1 MHNVKNVSKIH
12 SSSNC
17 YTLCH
22 LPMIHKAYALPNT
35 TILHFIMFVS
45 ILAFSIVLS
54 FDCAFAT
61 QAQSELPIYTNPDTG
76 YAIYMDDTADLLT
89 DAQEDALFENMKAI
103 TISGNVAFVSIL
115 ENPYHD
121 TKTYAKQYAT
131 TYFDSQSSTVFLID
145 MDERYLWIH
154 STGNIYNIV
163 TTAYANTITD
173 NAYRYASDGDYFQC
187 ADTVFSQ
194 IGSLLEGYRIAQ
206 PMKYIS
212 NLLLAIIL
220 AMLFNYFLV
229 MWLSKSKKV
238 QNTQLLDNIYTN
250 VEIKNPSVKFLHQ
263 TRQYI
268 PPPPP
273 PSNGGNSQSGRSSGG
288 SGGSHGGGGGHRF

>member
-12 SSSNC
+12 SNSDY

-45 ILAFSIVLS
+45 VFAFSIVLS
-54 FDCAFAT
+54 SDCVFAT
-61 QAQSELPIYTNPDTG
+61 ETKSELPIYTNPDTG
-76 YAIYMDDTADLLT
+76 YAIYMDDNADLLT

-154 STGNIYNIV
+154 STENIYNIV

-194 IGSLLEGYRIAQ
+194 IRSLLEGHRIAQ

-212 NLLLAIIL
+212 NLLLAMIL

-229 MWLSKSKKV
+229 MSLSKAKKA
-238 QNTQLLDNIYTN
+238 QNTQILDNIYTN
-250 VEIKNPSVKFLHQ
+250 ITVKNPSVKFLHQ
-263 TRQYI
+263 TKKYN

-273 PSNGGNSQSGRSSGG
+273 PSNRNSSQSSGSS
-288 SGGSHGGGGGHRF
+288 GGGGGHRF